1 MASKFGIDIVVI
13 ENPMGSSYGR
23 AVSAFAVVQ
32 EVRKAK
38 KWPRMGATRRR
49 VAGDSSPSRLG
60 AIQRQIAV
68 VSIFLL
74 WRSETASDHGV
85 TGQPRRT
92 GSMPGA

>member
-1 MASKFGIDIVVI
+1 MASKFGIDIVVV
-13 ENPMGSSYGR
+13 ENPMDSSCGR

-38 KWPRMGATRRR
+38 KVAPHGRDSAPSRRR
-49 VAGDSSPSRLG
+49 LEPESVGRDSATNRRWVDLS
-60 AIQRQIAV
+60 
-68 VSIFLL
+68 L

-92 GSMPGA
+92 GSRPGA